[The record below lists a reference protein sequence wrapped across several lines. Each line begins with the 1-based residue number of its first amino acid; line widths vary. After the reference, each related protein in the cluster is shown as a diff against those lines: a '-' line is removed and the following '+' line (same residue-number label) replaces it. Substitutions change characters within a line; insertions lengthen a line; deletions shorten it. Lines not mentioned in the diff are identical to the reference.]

1 MLSENVE
8 NRIRS
13 QSDIENALLAKS
25 ASPEKR
31 REGAFTRQRTLVR
44 QGRVQERDWDESEN
58 SQVRTALRGGL
69 TNPQST
75 RGKSIQ
81 KKEERLMGKMLIH
94 VDEVYQML
102 ECQRC

>member
-69 TNPQST
+69 DKPPIYK
-75 RGKSIQ
+75 G
-81 KKEERLMGKMLIH
+81 
-94 VDEVYQML
+94 EVYPKKGGTIDG
-102 ECQRC
+102 ENADSCR